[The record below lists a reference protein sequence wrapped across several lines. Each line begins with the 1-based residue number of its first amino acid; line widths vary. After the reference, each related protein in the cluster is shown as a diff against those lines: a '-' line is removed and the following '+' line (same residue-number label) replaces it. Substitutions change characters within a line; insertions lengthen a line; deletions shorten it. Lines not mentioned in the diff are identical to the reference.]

1 MESRDSALLNKR
13 LIAVLDK
20 AVSSCER
27 AYADKAKSFAVILT
41 DLQMILTQ
49 LQNKM
54 NFDEEE
60 DSYQAPAH
68 TKEGEVKRSGD
79 LEGDEKLVYV
89 RVFHKDMPQL
99 LVPKSSLTWMQSLL
113 NSIKTAEKH
122 GLAVYAHEEEVI
134 ASIRG
139 AGYGYATLR
148 IHESQDITN
157 KRPPKTDPNIGCSL
171 LTITPVEIDCF
182 TKFTYVGVDYPFKD
196 GVMRRPV
203 VKVVGE
209 EGDSSESQG
218 AAGKP
223 K

>member
-1 MESRDSALLNKR
+1 MESRDSPLLNKR
-13 LIAVLDK
+13 LVAALDK

-54 NFDEEE
+54 NFDEDET
-60 DSYQAPAH
+60 SYQPPVRQ
-68 TKEGEVKRSGD
+68 KEGGVKKSGE
-79 LEGDEKLVYV
+79 LGDEEKLVYV

-148 IHESQDITN
+148 IHESQDITG
-157 KRPPKTDPNIGCSL
+157 KREPRTDPNIGCPL
-171 LTITPVEIDCF
+171 LTITPVEMDCF
-182 TKFTYVGVDYPFKD
+182 TKFTYVGVDYPFKE

-203 VKVVGE
+203 VKTVE
-209 EGDSSESQG
+209 EGGDS
-218 AAGKP
+218 AG
-223 K
+223 